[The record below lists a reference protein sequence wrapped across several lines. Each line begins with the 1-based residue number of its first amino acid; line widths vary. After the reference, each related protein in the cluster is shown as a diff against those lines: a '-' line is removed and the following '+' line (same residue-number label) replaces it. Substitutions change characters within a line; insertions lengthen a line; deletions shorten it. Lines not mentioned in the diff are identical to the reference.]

1 MKKGAQISEGK
12 AKILYETEDKSL
24 ILQYFKDDATAFNG
38 EKKGSIKDKG
48 ILNNSISSLI
58 FQLLEKEGIK
68 THFVE
73 KVSDREMLIKR
84 VDIIPIEVVVRNIA
98 AGSLAK
104 RMGVEEG
111 RVMTETII
119 ELYYKDDDLG
129 DPMINDYHVRA
140 FCLGTQK
147 EIDTCRAKALKVNKI
162 MTALFDDVG
171 LTLVDYKLEFGRVNG
186 EVILADEIS
195 PDNCRLWDK
204 VSGEKM
210 DKDRFRCG
218 LGNIEE
224 AYQEV
229 LKRLSEKGIK

>member
-1 MKKGAQISEGK
+1 MKKGAKISEGK

-111 RVMTETII
+111 VVLSETII
-119 ELYYKDDDLG
+119 ELYYKDDALG
-129 DPMINDYHVRA
+129 DPMINDYHVRI
-140 FCLGTQK
+140 FGLGTQK
-147 EIDTCRAKALKVNKI
+147 EIDICRAKALKVNKI

-171 LTLVDYKLEFGRVNG
+171 LTLVDYKLEFGRIG
-186 EVILADEIS
+186 SEIILADEIS

-210 DKDRFRCG
+210 DKDRFRRG

>member
-1 MKKGAQISEGK
+1 MKQGAQISEGK

-24 ILQYFKDDATAFNG
+24 ILQYFKDDATAFDG
-38 EKKGSIKDKG
+38 KKKGSIKDKG

-84 VDIIPIEVVVRNIA
+84 VDIIPIEVVVRNIT

-119 ELYYKDDDLG
+119 ELYYKDDALG

-140 FCLGTQK
+140 FGLGTQK
-147 EIDTCRAKALKVNKI
+147 EIDICREKALKVNKI

-171 LTLVDYKLEFGRVNG
+171 LTLVDYKLEFGRIG
-186 EVILADEIS
+186 SEIILADEIS

-210 DKDRFRCG
+210 DKDRFRRG